1 MRITSHFKE
10 NLSKLISIKDTPHAI
25 ALGIS
30 IGIFFGF
37 SPLFGLKTLLAVF
50 LTWILKGNPLAAAI
64 SVNLHDLTLPV
75 FPFFLIWAHSLGC
88 HMLHIPVHTIK
99 KTSVSGFKHF
109 PDWLYVVRE
118 GEPIIL
124 GSAILALPIAILTYY
139 LMRFAFKRWKTY
151 KASNKNR

>member
-1 MRITSHFKE
+1 MRITNHIKN
-10 NLSKLISIKDTPHAI
+10 NLSKLISLKDTPHAI

-37 SPLFGLKTLLAVF
+37 SPLFGLKTLLAVSF
-50 LTWILKGNPLAAAI
+50 TWIFKGNPIAAAI

-88 HMLHIPVHTIK
+88 RILHIPVHTVK
-99 KTSVSGFKHF
+99 KLSVSGFRNF
-109 PDWLYVVRE
+109 PDWLYFIRE
-118 GEPIIL
+118 GEPLIL

-139 LMRFAFKRWKTY
+139 LVLFTFTRWRKH
-151 KASNKNR
+151 KDSKENR